1 MFCVQTFDSQFPYR
15 FVSTQVFTG
24 TAPFNNLVACEALS
38 GIPKGIRPSRPT
50 HPALTE
56 TLWDLMQ
63 RCWDHDPRL
72 RPDAAE
78 VSGVLRASSVFSF
91 VLVIRPSVR

>member
-1 MFCVQTFDSQFPYR
+1 MFCVQAFDSQFPYR

-38 GIPKGIRPSRPT
+38 GIPKGIRPS
-50 HPALTE
+50 
-56 TLWDLMQ
+56 WDLMQ

-91 VLVIRPSVR
+91 VLVIRPIVR